1 MPRPRPIK
9 VCRPE
14 RGAKRRGI
22 EALLNLGP
30 RSSAWLAGI
39 GITTRE
45 QLVRLG
51 PVETCRRLR
60 AAGHPVNTLMAYA
73 LEGALTGTHWNALS
87 PETKTW
93 LREQIAALRRE
104 PVASPLRPPAP
115 PRSRR

>member
-1 MPRPRPIK
+1 MARPRPIK

-14 RGAKRRGI
+14 RGGTRRGVA
-22 EALLNLGP
+22 ALLNLGP

-45 QLVRLG
+45 QLARLG

-73 LEGALTGTHWNALS
+73 VEGALTGTHWNEIP
-87 PETKTW
+87 PETKRW
-93 LREQIAALRRE
+93 LQAQMQQLKRERH
-104 PVASPLRPPAP
+104 SPQRK
-115 PRSRR
+115 